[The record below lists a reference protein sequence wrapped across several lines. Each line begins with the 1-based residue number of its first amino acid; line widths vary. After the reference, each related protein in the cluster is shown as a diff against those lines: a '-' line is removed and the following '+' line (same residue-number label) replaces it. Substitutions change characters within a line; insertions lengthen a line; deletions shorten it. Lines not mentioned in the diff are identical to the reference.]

1 MKLKGSKAGCQSIR
15 LEGRICLWKLV
26 ITSRLFNNILDL
38 NNDYKKIYSENIMDI
53 RIKRLPNESRFLL
66 LSYSELSFSRHYSFI
81 DSQESWIY
89 LQLVETWNWL
99 ISNCL
104 TICIHL
110 YTKQD
115 KFDLSTQL
123 KMLDTCQDRHFYFK
137 KEFRETRIDLHEQLF
152 LTFCCCCYDIRKES
166 QYLIKDC
173 FGIYPI
179 CFQ

>member
-1 MKLKGSKAGCQSIR
+1 
-15 LEGRICLWKLV
+15 
-26 ITSRLFNNILDL
+26 
-38 NNDYKKIYSENIMDI
+38 MDI

-123 KMLDTCQDRHFYFK
+123 KMLDTCQDRNFYFK

-152 LTFCCCCYDIRKES
+152 LTERFCCCCYYDIRKGS
-166 QYLIKDC
+166 KYLTKDC
-173 FGIYPI
+173 FGTYPV

>member
-1 MKLKGSKAGCQSIR
+1 
-15 LEGRICLWKLV
+15 
-26 ITSRLFNNILDL
+26 
-38 NNDYKKIYSENIMDI
+38 MDN

-123 KMLDTCQDRHFYFK
+123 KMLDTCQDRNFYFK

-152 LTFCCCCYDIRKES
+152 LTERFVVVVVVVMTYERNHNTLQKIVLGLI
-166 QYLIKDC
+166 QYVFNNGGKNDWLR
-173 FGIYPI
+173 
-179 CFQ
+179 

>member
-1 MKLKGSKAGCQSIR
+1 
-15 LEGRICLWKLV
+15 
-26 ITSRLFNNILDL
+26 
-38 NNDYKKIYSENIMDI
+38 MDI

-66 LSYSELSFSRHYSFI
+66 LSYSELSFSRHYLFI

-89 LQLVETWNWL
+89 LQLVETWNLL

-123 KMLDTCQDRHFYFK
+123 KMLDTCQDRNFYFK

-152 LTFCCCCYDIRKES
+152 LTERFFVVVVVVIMTYERDQNTLQKIVLG
-166 QYLIKDC
+166 LILYVFNNGGTNDWLS
-173 FGIYPI
+173 
-179 CFQ
+179 

>member
-1 MKLKGSKAGCQSIR
+1 MPVNKI
-15 LEGRICLWKLV
+15 GRSNLTVK
-26 ITSRLFNNILDL
+26 TRHHFYSRLFNNILDL

-99 ISNCL
+99 MSNCL

-110 YTKQD
+110 YTKHD

-123 KMLDTCQDRHFYFK
+123 KMLDTCQDRNLYFK

-152 LTFCCCCYDIRKES
+152 LTFCCCCYDIRKGS
-166 QYLIKDC
+166 QYLTKDC
-173 FGIYPI
+173 FGIYPV